1 MSNTLGRRL
10 ASLTRTATVVAAC
23 VGALRLTACAGMSR
37 QTRDTTI
44 GAGIG
49 AVAGS
54 VLTGSTAGTAAG
66 AVIGGVIGREN
77 TRGK

>member
-23 VGALRLTACAGMSR
+23 VGALSLTA
-37 QTRDTTI
+37 
-44 GAGIG
+44 
-49 AVAGS
+49 
-54 VLTGSTAGTAAG
+54 
-66 AVIGGVIGREN
+66 IGGVIGREN

>member
-23 VGALRLTACAGMSR
+23 
-37 QTRDTTI
+37 
-44 GAGIG
+44 
-49 AVAGS
+49 
-54 VLTGSTAGTAAG
+54 AGTAAG